1 MNFPP
6 LVNLMFNKGPYLC
19 IGGKLR
25 KWTTRLLRYQGA
37 WVTRVCRDAIL
48 SSRIKFS
55 VAIVCVR
62 VTFGV
67 GVFAAAAIPFL
78 GSSDSSGCLA
88 GSSTARLWWW
98 ISWFRRLFFEDA
110 IALDSTRLAVYT
122 REDFIALDGRRGQY
136 KVSRTAGRL
145 DPRRTFCFLLWHSVH
160 AYLNRWGV
168 TDWSIFVISPLLAL
182 QDSLSNCLC
191 RDSYGKSRRKDGE
204 NDREIVAKVIYT

>member
-1 MNFPP
+1 MNHAIVRVYVLEKAQYESIQVIPVFWNDGESSAKFVAGRSRNGIL
-6 LVNLMFNKGPYLC
+6 LVASRSGLSRLC

-122 REDFIALDGRRGQY
+122 REDFIAFLFPSLAFGARIFEPLGSD
-136 KVSRTAGRL
+136 RL
-145 DPRRTFCFLLWHSVH
+145 VH
-160 AYLNRWGV
+160 IRNFPPFSSSGL
-168 TDWSIFVISPLLAL
+168 SL
-182 QDSLSNCLC
+182 QLSLS
-191 RDSYGKSRRKDGE
+191 G
-204 NDREIVAKVIYT
+204 